1 MSKTPVRVA
10 IAGVSGRMG
19 RALARLCQQTP
30 GLTLVAATVRE
41 GGEPPAL
48 PATVRLGR
56 RLVDVLADVDV
67 VIDFTAAE
75 VAAEHARACAAA
87 GVGLVLGTTGLDAAA
102 REALEL
108 ASARIPIVATPNFS
122 VGIYVLARLAAEATA
137 ALGSDFDV
145 EVLELH
151 HRMKRDAPSGTALRL
166 AEAVTGARGV
176 GPEVYRTTRDG
187 LIGARPQGEVG
198 LQTLRGGDVVGEHTV
213 FFFGEGERLEFTHR
227 ATSRDTFASGA
238 VRAARW
244 LVGQPAGLHG
254 LGAVLG
260 LETGGGRG

>member
-1 MSKTPVRVA
+1 MSGAPARVA

-30 GLTLVAATVRE
+30 GVALVAVSARGSQELPPLPSGVRVA
-41 GGEPPAL
+41 P
-48 PATVRLGR
+48 RLQ
-56 RLVDVLADVDV
+56 DVLDGVDV

-75 VAAEHARACAAA
+75 VTAEHARACAGA
-87 GVGLVLGTTGLDAAA
+87 GVGWVLGTTGLDAAA
-102 REALEL
+102 DGALAEA
-108 ASARIPIVATPNFS
+108 AQRIPIVAAPNFS

-137 ALGSDFDV
+137 ALGEDFDA
-145 EVLELH
+145 EILELH

-176 GPEVYRTTRDG
+176 GREVYRTTRDG
-187 LIGARPQGEVG
+187 MIGARPRGEVG

-213 FFFGEGERLEFTHR
+213 FFFGEGERLELTHR

-260 LETGGGRG
+260 LPGA

>member
-1 MSKTPVRVA
+1 VSAAPARVA

-30 GLTLVAATVRE
+30 GVSLVAATARPGRE
-41 GGEPPAL
+41 LPPL
-48 PATVRLGR
+48 PTGIRIAERLA
-56 RLVDVLADVDV
+56 DVLAGVDV
-67 VIDFTAAE
+67 AIDFTAAE
-75 VAAEHARACAAA
+75 LAAEHARACAEA
-87 GVGLVLGTTGLDAAA
+87 GVGLVLGTTGLDAPA
-102 REALEL
+102 RAALEA
-108 ASARIPIVATPNFS
+108 ASARVPIVAAPNFS

-137 ALGSDFDV
+137 ALGSDFDA

-187 LIGARPQGEVG
+187 LIGARPPGEVG

-213 FFFGEGERLEFTHR
+213 YFFGEGERLELTHR

-260 LETGGGRG
+260 LPAGAGRG